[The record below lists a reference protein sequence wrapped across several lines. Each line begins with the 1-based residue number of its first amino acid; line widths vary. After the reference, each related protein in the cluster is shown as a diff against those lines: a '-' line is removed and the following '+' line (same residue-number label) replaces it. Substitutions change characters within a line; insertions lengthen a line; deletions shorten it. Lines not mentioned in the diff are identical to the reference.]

1 MIIWLASYP
10 KSGNTWLRFFIISL
24 LMGKKTNLNLNHLRA
39 ILSYPDKSQ
48 FKGLLSDFLD
58 LDQVAKNW
66 VVSQN
71 RINQDN
77 SLRLFKTHNI
87 FGKFKNH
94 PFTNGNNTLATI
106 HIVRDP
112 RNVITS
118 LKNHF
123 DIPNYTEAKE
133 FLFKE
138 GQILTLSE
146 KEKEKFLIKE
156 KHPLPQIIGSWRT
169 HYISWK
175 QMKKNYLLVKY
186 ENLVKNP
193 QNEFAK
199 IANFLGGFFKHNFNS
214 EIVNN
219 AIKLSSFDKLSKMEK
234 KHGFTESAVNKD
246 GEKQKFFYLGPKNDW
261 KKILDKK
268 IVNEIN
274 KEFKEEMKQLGYL

>member
-1 MIIWLASYP
+1 
-10 KSGNTWLRFFIISL
+10 
-24 LMGKKTNLNLNHLRA
+24 MGKKTNLNLNHLRA